1 MVNYRILYIHP
12 WWLRQLKKKSA
23 CSVVD
28 LSSTPGS
35 EDPLEEEM
43 ATHSGILDGKFYG
56 QRSLADYSLWG
67 CKELDMTEQLTL
79 SLRGD
84 VAIVVCMNA
93 IMM

>member
-1 MVNYRILYIHP
+1 
-12 WWLRQLKKKSA
+12 
-23 CSVVD
+23 
-28 LSSTPGS
+28 
-35 EDPLEEEM
+35 M